1 MAPNA
6 RGFRFVPKPGHKHAP
21 RPPGCLYLLQRR
33 IRQGETAVGKSH
45 ESGHQPLTK
54 SVANAAIASF
64 EEMDRFFGEFFNRW
78 PRSWVRPF
86 RWDHPHWGDM
96 SAMGTLP
103 KVDVLDREAEF
114 VVRAELPGVRKED
127 VEVSVSDQ
135 RVTIRG
141 CTRHEQRGEGESYF
155 RTEISRGEF
164 IRTVELPSGV
174 DPGIAR
180 ARLENGVLE
189 VILPKTERARRH
201 TIRVE

>member
-1 MAPNA
+1 
-6 RGFRFVPKPGHKHAP
+6 
-21 RPPGCLYLLQRR
+21 
-33 IRQGETAVGKSH
+33 VGKNQ

-96 SAMGTLP
+96 SAMNTLP
-103 KVDVLDREAEF
+103 RVDVVDREAEI

-127 VEVSVSDQ
+127 VEVSVSNQ
-135 RVTIRG
+135 TVTIRG
-141 CTRHEQRGEGESYF
+141 CAWREQKGEGENYF

-164 IRTVELPSGV
+164 IRAVELPSSV
-174 DPGIAR
+174 DAGIAR

-189 VILPKTERARRH
+189 VILPKTEHARRH